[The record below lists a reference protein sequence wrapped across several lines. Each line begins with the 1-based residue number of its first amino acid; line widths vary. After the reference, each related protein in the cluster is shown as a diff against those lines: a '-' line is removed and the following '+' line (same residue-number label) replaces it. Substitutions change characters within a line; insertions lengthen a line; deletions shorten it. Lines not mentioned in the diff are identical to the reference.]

1 MEWRGVEWSRVGGVE
16 WRGVGVGWVEW
27 CGEGL
32 E

>member
-1 MEWRGVEWSRVGGVE
+1 MERGWSRVGGVV